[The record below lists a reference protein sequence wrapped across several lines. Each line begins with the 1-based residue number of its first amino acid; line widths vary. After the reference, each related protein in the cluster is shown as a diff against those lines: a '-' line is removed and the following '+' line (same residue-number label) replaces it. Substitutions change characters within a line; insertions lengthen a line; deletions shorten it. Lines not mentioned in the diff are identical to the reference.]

1 MNDTDFIK
9 ESKRF
14 LSEEA
19 LRILTKLTREDAI
32 LSNKDK
38 MILYCEIELLRLDI
52 KENKLKLTTNNEK
65 ECFKQFDDI
74 ITNTKDNKLKLSP
87 AIRQKH
93 SYSWLFDFLDYYSKF
108 CGIPI
113 AFITAGIL
121 APLPFLF
128 IQAIE
133 KLFVKKNSENQ
144 KDLLSIKIRT
154 WLSDF
159 MLGIACLSVDVQGAE
174 NFDNLD
180 QAMVL
185 FSHTSNADAIYVC
198 RSVPIQQYSFAKME
212 LFCVPIFGW
221 LGYAVGGIPVDRS
234 NKDRAIGALNAIAK
248 SSAGSTSICISPE
261 GTRSS
266 TGNLLEFKKGPFYIW
281 ESLKYPIVPMVV
293 YGGFDLYPN
302 KKWVNTSGKVIV
314 RYLKP
319 IYPHEAEDRMSMA
332 NLVRRRMLEAL
343 KEPPAYA
350 ARELTWGE
358 RRRSLMLLSNLI
370 LFDLFLYRKISIG
383 LEYLPYTTYELSIYS
398 LAFIIIVSVVIN
410 VYSIYIMPYL
420 ATLSD
425 EKQKKKQ

>member
-1 MNDTDFIK
+1 MNDDEFIK
-9 ESKRF
+9 QSKRF
-14 LSEEA
+14 LSEEG
-19 LRILTKLTREDAI
+19 LRSLKKFTQNDAI
-32 LSNKDK
+32 LTNKEK
-38 MILYCEIELLRLDI
+38 MILYCEIELLRLDL
-52 KENKLKLTTNNEK
+52 KENKLKLTESSDI
-65 ECFKQFDDI
+65 ECFKIFDDI
-74 ITNTKDNKLKLSP
+74 ITNTKDNKLQLSP
-87 AIRQKH
+87 AVRKKH
-93 SYSWLFDFLDYYSKF
+93 SYSWLFDFLDYYAKF

-113 AFITAGIL
+113 AFVTAGIL
-121 APLPFLF
+121 APLPFLL
-128 IQAIE
+128 IQALE
-133 KLFVKKNSENQ
+133 KLFVKKDRENQ
-144 KDLLSIKIRT
+144 KDLISIKIRT

-174 NFDNLD
+174 NFDSLD
-180 QAMVL
+180 HAMVL

-234 NKDRAIGALNAIAK
+234 NKNRAIGALNAIAR
-248 SSAGSTSICISPE
+248 SSAGSTSICIAPE

-319 IYPHEAEDRMSMA
+319 IYPHEAEDRTSMA

-350 ARELTWGE
+350 ARELTWSE

-370 LFDLFLYRKISIG
+370 LFDLFLYRKISMG
-383 LEYLPYTTYELSIYS
+383 LDYLPYTINEIIIYS
-398 LAFIIIVSVVIN
+398 LVLIIVVTVVIN
-410 VYSIYIMPYL
+410 IYSIYIMTYL

-425 EKQKKKQ
+425 KKGKKIK